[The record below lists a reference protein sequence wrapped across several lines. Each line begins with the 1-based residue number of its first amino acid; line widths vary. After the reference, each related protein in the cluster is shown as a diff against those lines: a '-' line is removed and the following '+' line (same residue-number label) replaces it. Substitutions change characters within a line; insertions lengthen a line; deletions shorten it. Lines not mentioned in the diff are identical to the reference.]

1 MPTTAE
7 AGLPGYEIDFWY
19 ALLGPAGMASSLV
32 DRIQRE
38 VAAVVLAPEMKQNL
52 LAQGCIAVGGKPA
65 ELSALI
71 TREYEQW
78 VKVVQAR
85 GVKVE

>member
-1 MPTTAE
+1 
-7 AGLPGYEIDFWY
+7 
-19 ALLGPAGMASSLV
+19 MASGLV

-52 LAQGCIAVGGKPA
+52 LAQGCIAVAGKPA

-71 TREYEQW
+71 TREYQQW

>member
-1 MPTTAE
+1 MQE
-7 AGLPGYEIDFWY
+7 
-19 ALLGPAGMASSLV
+19 
-32 DRIQRE
+32 
-38 VAAVVLAPEMKQNL
+38 NL
-52 LAQGCIAVGGKPA
+52 LAQGCIAVGSRPA

-71 TREYEQW
+71 TREYQQW